1 MYAPTLVKALQGK
14 DVALIRSGQHH
25 TLALTHAGEL
35 RSGAGLGG
43 AVLHGVCSSRCTSWA
58 GLQLGGLQL
67 GGLQQSVC
75 RTRTRWCAASSC
87 QPARLGPARQVTW
100 TVDCI
105 WRSPAWLV
113 PPIAGTLLSFGRPTY
128 GRLGQ
133 KDADVAADAGGE
145 LLRSSPALP
154 CTAGSTPGLQPAHAN
169 LPNLTRCAYSYARTH
184 SASASVRW
192 VSSEHVRPSRF
203 APMHS
208 LPRAQGSGRPG
219 GRQGRGRSGRAG
231 GVR

>member
-133 KDADVAADAGGE
+133 KDADVAADAGGA
-145 LLRSSPALP
+145 LLHLFSLPLP
-154 CTAGSTPGLQPAHAN
+154 CTAGSTRVAASSRRPARLN
-169 LPNLTRCAYSYARTH
+169 MLCILTRT
-184 SASASVRW
+184 
-192 VSSEHVRPSRF
+192 
-203 APMHS
+203 
-208 LPRAQGSGRPG
+208 
-219 GRQGRGRSGRAG
+219 RSQSQCQCPLGFI
-231 GVR
+231 